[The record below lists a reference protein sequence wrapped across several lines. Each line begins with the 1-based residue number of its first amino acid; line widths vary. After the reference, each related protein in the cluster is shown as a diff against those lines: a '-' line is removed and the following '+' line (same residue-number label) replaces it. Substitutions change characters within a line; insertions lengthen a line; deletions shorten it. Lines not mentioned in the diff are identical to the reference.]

1 MRNIKRIYASIYRC
15 SPWAAMFTSLNFLY
29 MGLMPALVTI
39 ISISLFDHAVNILK
53 GGDDLASLYLF
64 AALYLLLHLMN
75 DLFLIGQSIIT
86 NNWIYEK
93 CNMYFRLELGKKFA
107 TLPLITLEDVEILNR
122 KERADKVVNNEAL
135 PSIFQ
140 RTQGFLQN
148 AISIVAVALVL
159 TRHSIWLLPL
169 SLLSVMPY
177 LFARIIRGNEFVS
190 LKQAQAK
197 KTRILR
203 YLWGLFTT
211 QQSAKEMRVMGFDG
225 YITDKWQKTRD
236 EVNEEIWELE
246 RKDAASM
253 LLCDGVRIAGYCFS
267 IFIVIWL
274 VVNGSVPLAVFGGAL
289 TAFQSLQ
296 NNMRDFLIDIGQIIE
311 DLAYANDYYSFLDMP
326 SEVRG
331 TEMYTGLK
339 EKIKFDNVYFK
350 YPNSND
356 YALKSINITIK
367 KGEKIAIVGEN
378 GSGKTTF
385 SKILLGLYP
394 PEKGQV
400 LYDGKAVNV
409 FTEKSFYSRVSVIA
423 QDFVSYNLT
432 LRENV
437 AISNIPLLKNDF
449 AIKSAL
455 RAAGFG
461 TNINLNDIMGRE
473 FGGNELSVGQWQ
485 KIAIARGI
493 FKDSELIVLDEP
505 TSALDPII
513 ETEILTRFIEVAE
526 GKTAIIISHRVGLCK
541 LVDRIIV
548 MKDGIVVE
556 EGPHEVLLDLGGV
569 YAGFYRE
576 QAKWY
581 RV

>member
-1 MRNIKRIYASIYRC
+1 
-15 SPWAAMFTSLNFLY
+15 
-29 MGLMPALVTI
+29 
-39 ISISLFDHAVNILK
+39 
-53 GGDDLASLYLF
+53 
-64 AALYLLLHLMN
+64 
-75 DLFLIGQSIIT
+75 
-86 NNWIYEK
+86 
-93 CNMYFRLELGKKFA
+93 
-107 TLPLITLEDVEILNR
+107 
-122 KERADKVVNNEAL
+122 
-135 PSIFQ
+135 
-140 RTQGFLQN
+140 
-148 AISIVAVALVL
+148 
-159 TRHSIWLLPL
+159 
-169 SLLSVMPY
+169 
-177 LFARIIRGNEFVS
+177 
-190 LKQAQAK
+190 
-197 KTRILR
+197 
-203 YLWGLFTT
+203 
-211 QQSAKEMRVMGFDG
+211 MGFDG

-246 RKDAASM
+246 KKDVASM

-326 SEVRG
+326 GEVRG

-339 EKIKFDNVYFK
+339 EKIKIDNVYFK

-409 FTEKSFYSRVSVIA
+409 FTEESFYSRVSVIA

-455 RAAGFG
+455 RAAGVD

-485 KIAIARGI
+485 K
-493 FKDSELIVLDEP
+493 
-505 TSALDPII
+505 
-513 ETEILTRFIEVAE
+513 
-526 GKTAIIISHRVGLCK
+526 
-541 LVDRIIV
+541 
-548 MKDGIVVE
+548 
-556 EGPHEVLLDLGGV
+556 
-569 YAGFYRE
+569 
-576 QAKWY
+576 
-581 RV
+581 